1 MDFKYTYAEIITKI
15 CKFERQYDR
24 FPPYLRKG
32 RGLNS
37 SNETIPLAP
46 VTARHTHTH
55 TLKLLLCYYF
65 KENNV
70 VRHLRVLNPVYS
82 DRNMRFFMRK
92 GCIYHIS
99 AQVCLCV
106 WRAYGE
112 R

>member
-32 RGLNS
+32 RRLNS

-55 TLKLLLCYYF
+55 T
-65 KENNV
+65 
-70 VRHLRVLNPVYS
+70 P
-82 DRNMRFFMRK
+82 
-92 GCIYHIS
+92 
-99 AQVCLCV
+99 
-106 WRAYGE
+106 
-112 R
+112 

>member
-55 TLKLLLCYYF
+55 THPEAFTMLLF
-65 KENNV
+65 
-70 VRHLRVLNPVYS
+70 
-82 DRNMRFFMRK
+82 
-92 GCIYHIS
+92 
-99 AQVCLCV
+99 
-106 WRAYGE
+106 
-112 R
+112 